1 MTAREYFQAA
11 RDAAL
16 AQRRL
21 SARVAAM
28 RASEGLRAARFDGMP
43 RASGASDPMDAV
55 ASRIDA
61 EADARRDMAAYAR
74 TLADARALCR
84 GVRRANPSMRW
95 GDVLEARFCDAMD
108 WATVARV
115 CYVSESRAR
124 ADASAAMDWV
134 DMVGIAAAR
143 EGCGH
148 AEIA

>member
-28 RASEGLRAARFDGMP
+28 RASEGLRAACFDGMP

-61 EADARRDMAAYAR
+61 ETDARRDMAAYAK
-74 TLADARALCR
+74 TLADARAVCR
-84 GVRRANPSMRW
+84 GVRAANPSMRW

-143 EGCGH
+143 DGLGRS
-148 AEIA
+148 I

>member
-16 AQRRL
+16 AMRRL
-21 SARVAAM
+21 SARIAAM
-28 RASEGLRAARFDGMP
+28 RASEGARAARFDGMP

-61 EADARRDMAAYAR
+61 EAEARRDMAAYAK

-95 GDVLEARFCDAMD
+95 GDVLEARYCDAMD

-115 CYVSESRAR
+115 CYVSVRRAQD
-124 ADASAAMDWV
+124 DAASAMDWV
-134 DMVGIAAAR
+134 DMVGIASAR
-143 EGCGH
+143 EGCGS
-148 AEIA
+148 AMA

>member
-1 MTAREYFQAA
+1 MTAREYFQSA

-28 RASEGLRAARFDGMP
+28 RASEGARAARFDGMP
-43 RASGASDPMDAV
+43 RASCASDPMDAV

-61 EADARRDMAAYAR
+61 EAEARRDMAAYAK

-115 CYVSESRAR
+115 CYVSVRRAQD
-124 ADASAAMDWV
+124 DAASAMDWI

-143 EGCGH
+143 EGCG
-148 AEIA
+148 AATA

>member
-28 RASEGLRAARFDGMP
+28 RTSEGARAARFDGMP

-61 EADARRDMAAYAR
+61 EAEARRDMAAYAR
-74 TLADARALCR
+74 TLADARAVCR
-84 GVRRANPSMRW
+84 GVRAANPSMRW
-95 GDVLEARFCDAMD
+95 GDVLEARYCGAMD

-134 DMVGIAAAR
+134 DMVGLAAAR
-143 EGCGH
+143 DGCGH
-148 AEIA
+148 AETA

>member
-21 SARVAAM
+21 AARIAAM

-95 GDVLEARFCDAMD
+95 GDVLEARYCDAMD

-115 CYVSESRAR
+115 CYVSVRRAQD
-124 ADASAAMDWV
+124 DASSAMDWI

-143 EGCGH
+143 EGCGS
-148 AEIA
+148 ATV

>member
-1 MTAREYFQAA
+1 MAAREYFQAA

-21 SARVAAM
+21 AARVAAM
-28 RASEGLRAARFDGMP
+28 RASEGMRAARFDGMP

-95 GDVLEARFCDAMD
+95 GDVLEARYCDAMD

-148 AEIA
+148 AEPA

>member
-61 EADARRDMAAYAR
+61 ETDARRDMAAYAK
-74 TLADARALCR
+74 TLADARAVCR
-84 GVRRANPSMRW
+84 GVRAANPSMRW

-143 EGCGH
+143 DGLGRS
-148 AEIA
+148 I

>member
-21 SARVAAM
+21 SARIAAM
-28 RASEGLRAARFDGMP
+28 RASEGARAARFDGMP

-55 ASRIDA
+55 AGRIDA
-61 EADARRDMAAYAR
+61 EAEARRDMAAYAK
-74 TLADARALCR
+74 TLSDARALCR
-84 GVRRANPSMRW
+84 GVRAANPSMRW
-95 GDVLEARFCDAMD
+95 GDVLEARYCDAMD

-115 CYVSESRAR
+115 CLVSESRAR

-143 EGCGH
+143 DGLGSST
-148 AEIA
+148 